1 VAEAVLVYALVALAA
16 AWTVWKLFLP
26 RSLKARLKGGK
37 TTKAKKADCGDG
49 GCENCGGD

>member
-1 VAEAVLVYALVALAA
+1 MAEAVLVYGIVALAA

-26 RSLKARLKGGK
+26 RALKARLSKR
-37 TTKAKKADCGDG
+37 KAKSCGDG